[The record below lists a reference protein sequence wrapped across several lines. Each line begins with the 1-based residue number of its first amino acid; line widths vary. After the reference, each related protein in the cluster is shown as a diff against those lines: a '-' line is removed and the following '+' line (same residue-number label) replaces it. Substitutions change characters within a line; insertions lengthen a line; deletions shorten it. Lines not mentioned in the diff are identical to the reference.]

1 MNSRRCG
8 YKKINL
14 NAEDAKDF
22 AKGAAEYWCS
32 LKKWHGRPAREDTR
46 KMRVPH
52 QTAPA
57 LEEGSPARLC
67 EDLSIFGV

>member
-1 MNSRRCG
+1 VFELCET
-8 YKKINL
+8 IFT
-14 NAEDAKDF
+14 AEGADIFAKD
-22 AKGAAEYWCS
+22 AEEGYWCS